1 MKCPHCGA
9 WNQAYLPK
17 CIKCGSTLEEN
28 MLQIKS
34 WEEDMHKKKP
44 SLQIAQFEDG
54 EDDIRLSSVP
64 QDRYDP
70 ENYDQAGLSD
80 EIEELKQRRK
90 EGAERLAQMKQQ
102 AERVRRSIN
111 EAEIILPVPEP
122 EDTTFAYAADPA
134 VIRRRQQ
141 VRQDIYH
148 QSAIQDD
155 AVSDTRPSLSR
166 SDDPDSGEVTKER
179 PLTYTDDDQDAPYY
193 YDGYTP
199 ETGDLESM
207 ANEEY
212 MPRRIQTR
220 ASLDDSYA
228 SFDSTARRS
237 HRLRIT
243 LIKIIV
249 SLFCFVL
256 VGVGG
261 ILIARQFVI
270 QQGLQVK
277 QDNET
282 VVQLVETTY
291 DGHPAH
297 KLTIFGKENATVYI
311 KEMQSFY
318 IIADGKVEITIPD
331 YMWYDTES
339 STFAVEA
346 QEDTMDI
353 TITPYIRYSQE
364 GEQYALEPLSF
375 TIDVPLSPVYLLNP
389 PTMRAEVGVSIFE
402 VRLNVELGSTVIIDG
417 TNVSTL
423 IRDTGNVSKNV
434 QVLPVGDNVISISVK
449 SKYCRENKM
458 EITLYREPQDIQ
470 LELDATVLVEWN
482 YEPITEEKYTAASN
496 EEKSLMNLPLISGT
510 TEPGTTIT
518 VEFPHWG
525 LEQDFTTGDFS
536 FRPMFSSLGNND
548 VVIRASKE
556 GREDSIITHT
566 VYYMPNAD
574 IYTRRAWDL
583 EGQYADLVNYIGIR
597 KGTIYTGTGIIS
609 RIISTAPQMAVM
621 VIGEAPFQ
629 KEVMLEN
636 SSKTTWTVGT
646 RYRIYG
652 DVYGMY
658 DTMPRLTV
666 RYTYLDE

>member
-17 CIKCGSTLEEN
+17 CVKCGTPLEEN
-28 MLQIKS
+28 SLKIKS
-34 WEEDMHKKKP
+34 WEADMHRKKP
-44 SLQIAQFEDG
+44 SLQIAQFEEGEFDLNLNT
-54 EDDIRLSSVP
+54 EDDLRF
-64 QDRYDP
+64 DP
-70 ENYDQAGLSD
+70 EDFDQASLSD
-80 EIEELKQRRK
+80 EIEELKQRRR
-90 EGAERLAQMKQQ
+90 EGAERLTQMKQQ
-102 AERVRRSIN
+102 AARIRKSLQET
-111 EAEIILPVPEP
+111 EIVLPSPEP
-122 EDTTFAYAADPA
+122 DDFSSAYAGDQA
-134 VIRRRQQ
+134 VIRNRQQ
-141 VRQDIYH
+141 ARQAAYEQELGSRYDR
-148 QSAIQDD
+148 DD
-155 AVSDTRPSLSR
+155 ASAKR
-166 SDDPDSGEVTKER
+166 SGYGNYGKFPGEQ
-179 PLTYTDDDQDAPYY
+179 PLTYSDDDQDAPYY
-193 YDGYTP
+193 YDGFIP
-199 ETGDLESM
+199 ESGEHTTMTD
-207 ANEEY
+207 EEY

-220 ASLDDSYA
+220 AALEDSYDSFSAA
-228 SFDSTARRS
+228 SRRS
-237 HRLRIT
+237 HRLRNT
-243 LIKIIV
+243 MIKLFV
-249 SLFCFVL
+249 SVICFVL

-261 ILIARQFVI
+261 VLIAREFVMK
-270 QQGLQVK
+270 QGMQVK
-277 QDNET
+277 QDHET
-282 VVQLVETTY
+282 QVTLVATTY

-297 KLTIFGKENATVYI
+297 KLTIYGKENATVYI
-311 KEMQSFY
+311 KEMQSSY
-318 IIADGKVEITIPD
+318 VIADGKVEITVPD

-346 QEDTMDI
+346 QEDVMDV
-353 TITPYIRYSQE
+353 TISPYIRYSQE
-364 GEQYALEPLSF
+364 GEQYALDPITF
-375 TIDVPLSPVYLLNP
+375 TVDVPLSPVYLLNP
-389 PTMRAEVGVSIFE
+389 STIRADVGVSIYE
-402 VRLNVELGSTVIIDG
+402 VRLNVALGSTVIIDG

-434 QVLPVGDNVISISVK
+434 QVLPVGENVISISVK

-482 YEPITEEKYTAASN
+482 YEPITEEKYNAATN
-496 EEKSLMNLPLISGT
+496 EEKSGMNLPLISGR
-510 TEPGTTIT
+510 TEPGAVIS
-518 VEFPHWG
+518 VDFPHWG

-536 FRPMFSSLGNND
+536 FRPMFSSLGNNN
-548 VVIRASKE
+548 VPIRASKE
-556 GREDSIITHT
+556 GREDSVITHT

-583 EGQYADLVNYIGIR
+583 EGQYADLVNYINLR
-597 KGTIYTGTGIIS
+597 KGTIYTGTGTIS

-621 VIGEAPFQ
+621 VIGDAPFQ

>member
-17 CIKCGSTLEEN
+17 CIKCGAPLIENTL
-28 MLQIKS
+28 KTKP
-34 WEEDMHKKKP
+34 WEADLHKKKP

-54 EDDIRLSSVP
+54 EESVNLDV
-64 QDRYDP
+64 QSDAHYDP
-70 ENYDQAGLSD
+70 ESYDQAGLSD
-80 EIEELKQRRK
+80 EIEELKQRRQ
-90 EGAERLAQMKQQ
+90 EGAKRLSQMKQQ
-102 AERVRRSIN
+102 VERLRHSLEETDV
-111 EAEIILPVPEP
+111 IIPAPEP
-122 EDTTFAYAADPA
+122 GDPDPIYTGDRQA
-134 VIRRRQQ
+134 ITRRQQ
-141 VRQDIYH
+141 DRQNDYEQNLDSFSSNDVH
-148 QSAIQDD
+148 TEKPDTYGYF
-155 AVSDTRPSLSR
+155 SDTP
-166 SDDPDSGEVTKER
+166 GER
-179 PLTYTDDDQDAPYY
+179 PLTYSDDDQDAPYY

-199 ETGDLESM
+199 EHGEYAAMTD
-207 ANEEY
+207 EEY

-220 ASLDDSYA
+220 ASLQDSYDSFNSA
-228 SFDSTARRS
+228 SRRS
-237 HRLRIT
+237 HRLRNT
-243 LIKIIV
+243 LLKLAV
-249 SLFCFVL
+249 MLLCLVL

-261 ILIARQFVI
+261 VLIAREFVLR
-270 QQGLQVK
+270 QGMQVK
-277 QDNET
+277 QDHET
-282 VVQLVETTY
+282 RIALVSTTY

-297 KLTIFGKENATVYI
+297 RLTIYGKENATVYI
-311 KEMQSFY
+311 KEMQSSY
-318 IIADGKVEITIPD
+318 VIADGKVEITIPD

-339 STFAVEA
+339 STFAVDV
-346 QEDTMDI
+346 QEDTMDV
-353 TITPYIRYSQE
+353 TISPYIRYSQE
-364 GEQYALEPLSF
+364 GEQYALEPVSF
-375 TIDVPLSPVYLLNP
+375 TIDVPLSTVYLLNP

-402 VRLNVELGSTVIIDG
+402 VRLNVALGSTVIIDG

-482 YEPITEEKYTAASN
+482 YEPITEEQYLSASN
-496 EEKSLMNLPLISGT
+496 EEKSKMNLALISGR
-510 TEPGTTIT
+510 TEPGATIT
-518 VEFPHWG
+518 VDFPHWG

-536 FRPMFSSLGNND
+536 FRPMFSALGNNS
-548 VVIRASKE
+548 VPIRASKE
-556 GREDSIITHT
+556 GREDSVITHT

-583 EGQYADLVNYIGIR
+583 EGQYADLVNYINIR
-597 KGTIYTGTGIIS
+597 KGKIYTGTGTIS